1 MHLKDIRQE
10 VVDKVKKEHLSF
22 LQGVR
27 LGTFTVP
34 GDGSLDFS
42 EVFKI
47 LGESNYK
54 GWFIVEAEQDPAL
67 ANPFEYAVKARKFI
81 KENTNL

>member
-1 MHLKDIRQE
+1 MEL
-10 VVDKVKKEHLSF
+10 
-22 LQGVR
+22 LQFHE
-27 LGTFTVP
+27 T
-34 GDGSLDFS
+34 DFS